1 MKSFVKLLIIMFVIS
16 ILGGMFFPPKD
27 KTKVNVKVN
36 VQKKEVEVV
45 KLIARNTIEEKIIS
59 LQEDKK
65 ELIESIMSC
74 DDISNAV
81 INKKVVEELV
91 NTYIEN

>member
-36 VQKKEVEVV
+36 VQKKEVKVP
-45 KLIARNTIEEKIIS
+45 K
-59 LQEDKK
+59 
-65 ELIESIMSC
+65 
-74 DDISNAV
+74 DDIW
-81 INKKVVEELV
+81 KD
-91 NTYIEN
+91 IERYTNRKAIDL